1 VLELAAT
8 RFPPKER
15 FAVSTV
21 ESTAFAAPGE
31 SGSPVELEDR
41 YDNFIGGEWIAP
53 TTGEYR
59 NNVTPS
65 TGEPFC
71 EVAHSGAEDIE
82 LALDAGHA
90 AKDAWGGCSPAE
102 RAAVLNAMADAVEQN
117 LEMLAVAE
125 SYENGKPVRETLAA
139 DIPLS
144 VDHLRYF
151 AGAVRSEEGRI
162 SEIDEQTYAYHFHEP
177 LGVVGQIIPFNFPL
191 LMAAW
196 KIAPALAAGNCTV
209 IKPASPTPWSIL
221 KLMEVVAD
229 IVPPGVINVVTG
241 PGAEIGKALAS
252 NKRIA
257 KIGFTGETVTGRL
270 IMSYAAQNLIPSTT
284 ELGGKSPNI
293 FFEDV
298 LAADDAFLDKAV
310 EGLVLY
316 AFNKGEVCTC
326 PSRALIQES
335 IYDEFMAR
343 CLERIGAIKQG
354 DPLDRETM
362 IGAQVSASQREKIES
377 YVKIGQE
384 EGAEV
389 LIGGHRPPLNGRL
402 SGGYY
407 FEPTVLK
414 GHNKMRVFQE
424 EIFGPVL
431 AATTFKDEAE
441 ALEIANDTLYGL
453 GAGVW
458 TRDGSRAFR
467 MGRAIQAGRVWTNC
481 YHQYPAHAA
490 FGGYKS
496 SGVGRENHRMML
508 EHYTQTKCLL
518 VSYDPNPLGFF

>member
-1 VLELAAT
+1 M
-8 RFPPKER
+8 
-15 FAVSTV
+15 AVT
-21 ESTAFAAPGE
+21 EQRAIYEAPGQP
-31 SGSPVELEDR
+31 GSVVSLKDK
-41 YDNFIGGEWIAP
+41 YDNFIGGEWVAP
-53 TTGEYR
+53 TAGTYR
-59 NNVTPS
+59 ANVTPS

-71 EVAHSGAEDIE
+71 EVASGTPDDVE
-82 LALDAGHA
+82 LALDAAHA
-90 AKDAWGGCSPAE
+90 AKDAWGAKSPAE
-102 RAAVLNAMADAVEQN
+102 RAAVLDAVADAIESN

-125 SYENGKPVRETLAA
+125 SYENGKPVRETLAV
-139 DIPLS
+139 DIPLAA
-144 VDHLRYF
+144 DHFRYF
-151 AGAVRSEEGRI
+151 AAAARAEEGRI
-162 SEIDEQTYAYHFHEP
+162 SEIDDQTYAYHFHEP

-209 IKPASPTPWSIL
+209 LKPASPTPWSIL
-221 KLMEVVAD
+221 KLAEVVGD
-229 IVPPGVINVVTG
+229 LIPPGVLNIVNG
-241 PGAEIGKALAS
+241 PGASMGRALAS

-257 KIGFTGETVTGRL
+257 KIAFTGETVTGRL

-298 LAADDAFLDKAV
+298 MAADDSFLDKAV

-326 PSRALIQES
+326 PSRALIHES
-335 IYDEFMAR
+335 IYDEFMER
-343 CLERIGAIKQG
+343 CLQRIAAIKQG

-362 IGAQVSASQREKIES
+362 IGAQVSTSQLEKIEG
-377 YVKIGQE
+377 YVAIGVN
-384 EGAEV
+384 EGAEI
-389 LIGGHRPPLNGRL
+389 LIGGHRPPLEDRL
-402 SGGYY
+402 AGGYY

-414 GHNKMRVFQE
+414 GHNNMRVFQE

-431 AATTFKDEAE
+431 AVTTFRDEDEA
-441 ALEIANDTLYGL
+441 LQIANDTLYGL

-467 MGRAIQAGRVWTNC
+467 MGRAIKAGRVWTNC

-518 VSYDPNPLGFF
+518 VSYDPKPMGFF

>member
-1 VLELAAT
+1 MAILDAPT
-8 RFPPKER
+8 RYP
-15 FAVSTV
+15 
-21 ESTAFAAPGE
+21 APGE
-31 SGSPVELEDR
+31 PGSPVPLKTR
-41 YDNFIGGEWIAP
+41 YENFIGGGWLAP

-59 NNVTPS
+59 EDLTPV
-65 TGEPFC
+65 TGEAFC
-71 EVAHSGAEDIE
+71 EVAHSGPQDVE
-82 LALDAGHA
+82 LALDAAHA
-90 AKDAWGGCSPAE
+90 AKDDWGARSPAE
-102 RAAVLNAMADAVEQN
+102 RAAVLNKIADLIDEN
-117 LEMLAVAE
+117 REMLAVAE
-125 SYENGKPVRETLAA
+125 SYDNGKPVRETLAA
-139 DIPLS
+139 DIPLAA
-144 VDHLRYF
+144 DHFRYF
-151 AGAVRSEEGRI
+151 AGAARAEEGRI

-196 KIAPALAAGNCTV
+196 KMAPALAAGNCTV

-221 KLMEVVAD
+221 KLLEVTGDA
-229 IVPPGVINVVTG
+229 IPPGVVNVVNG
-241 PGAEIGKALAS
+241 PGAEIGKTLAS
-252 NKRIA
+252 SKRIA

-293 FFEDV
+293 FFDDV
-298 LAADDAFLDKAV
+298 MASDDAFLDKAV

-335 IYDEFMAR
+335 IYDGFMER
-343 CLERIGAIKQG
+343 CLERIAQIKQG
-354 DPLDRETM
+354 DPLNPETM
-362 IGAQVSASQREKIES
+362 IGPQVSTTQREKIEN
-377 YVKIGQE
+377 YVKIGLN
-384 EGAEV
+384 EGAEL
-389 LIGGHRPPLNGRL
+389 LIGGHRPYLETRL
-402 SGGYY
+402 DGGYY

-414 GHNKMRVFQE
+414 GHNSMRVFQE

-431 AATTFKDEAE
+431 AVTTFKDEAE

-467 MGRAIQAGRVWTNC
+467 LGRAIKAGRVWTNC

-490 FGGYKS
+490 FGGYKA

-508 EHYTQTKCLL
+508 DHYTQTKCLL